1 MNCRICGADLPE
13 GAMFCGEC
21 GSSTSATPES
31 RRPVDPRPGD
41 TSVLHRSESGVI
53 SVPVPEAPDDAS
65 PGTVGP
71 VVEPGSAPGTERERE
86 PEPEPE
92 SEPEPEPEQ
101 GGSAPWPAPPE
112 PARSAPSVAWELRF
126 TTGEVVTVSGNG
138 LVGRRPMPQ
147 PGERFA
153 HLVQVVDRGLSVS
166 KTHLE
171 FGEHDGQLWV
181 ADRFSSNG
189 TVVRRPGEGG
199 VRCEPG
205 RRVLVPRGSR
215 VEIGEQAFTVS

>member
-1 MNCRICGADLPE
+1 
-13 GAMFCGEC
+13 MFCGEC

-41 TSVLHRSESGVI
+41 TSVMHRSESGVI
-53 SVPVPEAPDDAS
+53 SVPVTGAPDAA
-65 PGTVGP
+65 
-71 VVEPGSAPGTERERE
+71 EPAEV
-86 PEPEPE
+86 
-92 SEPEPEPEQ
+92 
-101 GGSAPWPAPPE
+101 APPE
-112 PARSAPSVAWELRF
+112 HPAAPPDAAGAVAWPGEPAAPSRPVEGGTGIPEAGPAAWELRF
-126 TTGEVVTVSGNG
+126 TTGEVVTVSGTG

-147 PGERFA
+147 PGERFT
-153 HLVQVVDRGLSVS
+153 HLVQIVDRGLSVS

-171 FGEHDGQLWV
+171 FGEHDGELWV

-205 RRVLVPRGSR
+205 RRMLVPRGSR
-215 VEIGEQAFTVS
+215 VEIGEQAFSVA

>member
-41 TSVLHRSESGVI
+41 TYVLHRSESGVI
-53 SVPVPEAPDDAS
+53 SVPVPETTDDAAPAES
-65 PGTVGP
+65 IDPG
-71 VVEPGSAPGTERERE
+71 VVLEPA
-86 PEPEPE
+86 PEPARGAA
-92 SEPEPEPEQ
+92 PEPVPD
-101 GGSAPWPAPPE
+101 GAAPWPAAPAE
-112 PARSAPSVAWELRF
+112 PLTGSLPVAWELRF

-189 TVVRRPGEGG
+189 TVVRRPGESG

-215 VEIGEQAFTVS
+215 VEIGEQAFTVA

>member
-1 MNCRICGADLPE
+1 
-13 GAMFCGEC
+13 MFCGEC

-41 TSVLHRSESGVI
+41 TYVLHRSESGVI
-53 SVPVPEAPDDAS
+53 SVPVPGTADDAAPAPADS
-65 PGTVGP
+65 IDAG
-71 VVEPGSAPGTERERE
+71 VVLEPAPHAEADAGS
-86 PEPEPE
+86 
-92 SEPEPEPEQ
+92 
-101 GGSAPWPAPPE
+101 GSDRAAPWPAE
-112 PARSAPSVAWELRF
+112 PAGPVAGTRPVAWELRF

-199 VRCEPG
+199 IRCEPG

-215 VEIGEQAFTVS
+215 VEIGEQAFTVA

>member
-1 MNCRICGADLPE
+1 MNCAICGADLPE

-41 TSVLHRSESGVI
+41 TYVLHRSESGVI
-53 SVPVPEAPDDAS
+53 SVPVPPAPDTAA
-65 PGTVGP
+65 P
-71 VVEPGSAPGTERERE
+71 V
-86 PEPEPE
+86 E
-92 SEPEPEPEQ
+92 S
-101 GGSAPWPAPPE
+101 PAPAAAPE
-112 PARSAPSVAWELRF
+112 PAAASWPAEPRPAGEHGEGATPSASWEFRF
-126 TTGEVVTVSGNG
+126 TTGEVVTVGGSG

-153 HLVQVVDRGLSVS
+153 HLVQIVDRGLSVS

-171 FGEHDGQLWV
+171 FGEHEGRLWV

-189 TVVRRPGEGG
+189 TVVRRPGEAG

-205 RRVLVPRGSR
+205 RRVLVPRGSQ
-215 VEIGEQAFTVS
+215 VEIGEQAFTVD